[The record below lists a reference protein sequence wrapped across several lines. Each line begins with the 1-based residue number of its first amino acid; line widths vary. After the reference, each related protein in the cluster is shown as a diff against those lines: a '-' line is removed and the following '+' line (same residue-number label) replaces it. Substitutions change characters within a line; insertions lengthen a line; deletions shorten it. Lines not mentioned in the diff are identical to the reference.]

1 MLDLELSRQS
11 VLINK
16 KLEIELEAH
25 LFEKLNLNKQCSGRG
40 KEEEVKV
47 QTKLVSVA
55 FLKVMLSTL
64 HIISLCDVTLWSEIQ
79 NSRQTRKD
87 NSLLKPS

>member
-1 MLDLELSRQS
+1 MLEPLNLNLR
-11 VLINK
+11 LICSK
-16 KLEIELEAH
+16 
-25 LFEKLNLNKQCSGRG
+25 KLNLNEQCRGRG
-40 KEEEVKV
+40 KKEKEVRV

-79 NSRQTRKD
+79 NSRQTRRQD